1 MRYLIDTFG
10 GKGKAVVFAL
20 KSEVLYLHS
29 GIKSEIAAFL
39 GNGRGLRCTGT

>member
-1 MRYLIDTFG
+1 MQYLIDIFG
-10 GKGKAVVFAL
+10 GKGMVVVFAL

-39 GNGRGLRCTGT
+39 GNSRGLRCTGT